1 MIKLFPSRGGVRS
14 KKVNNIIA
22 DDFLPVKIKAPEL
35 TVFQLMGNCMGPFK
49 TPSILFLTAL
59 ILR

>member
-49 TPSILFLTAL
+49 TPSILFLTA
-59 ILR
+59 